1 MSIDKETEISQGNYN
16 ILLKVTS
23 PDPKLM
29 VLQVISYQTIVIE
42 IDKSIL
48 GKSSY
53 KFNVKSNDLISSKA
67 NNTLER

>member
-1 MSIDKETEISQGNYN
+1 MSIDKVTEISQGNYN